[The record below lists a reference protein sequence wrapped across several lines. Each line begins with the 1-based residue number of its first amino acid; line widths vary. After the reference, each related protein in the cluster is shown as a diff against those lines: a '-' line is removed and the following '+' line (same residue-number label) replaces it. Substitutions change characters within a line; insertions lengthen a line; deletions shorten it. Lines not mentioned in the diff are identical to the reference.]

1 MFVIFGAAGNVG
13 RASAAALRQA
23 GCSVRAV
30 VRQAGQAEPLVRLGC
45 EIAVADL
52 GDPVTVARALDGA
65 QAVQMLCP
73 VPRSGSQPAQ
83 AMRHMIG
90 VAAGAL
96 LMNPPPRVVALS
108 DYGAELRGGTGIT
121 ELFHELESRLA
132 PLGTRLCLLRSAEH
146 MHNRARVMP
155 VALATGVLPS
165 LHDPLSKRF
174 PCVAAQDVGRLA
186 AELLSGAF
194 DSTACAGPPVVS
206 VEGPERVSAL
216 DVARV
221 LGDVSGRE
229 MVARAVPRGEW
240 AAMLGQAGLSG
251 QHVRLIC
258 DLYDAHNAGRIDVE
272 PDVGQCRRGKTT
284 LAQAFAAIV
293 PRVTAAMSLQ

>member
-23 GCSVRAV
+23 GHPVRAV
-30 VRQAGQAEPLVRLGC
+30 VRQARQAEPLTRLGC

-52 GDPVTVARALDGA
+52 TDPVTVARALDGA

-73 VPRSGSQPAQ
+73 VPRSASQPAQ
-83 AMRHMIG
+83 AMRHMID

-108 DYGAELRGGTGIT
+108 DYGAELCGGTGIT
-121 ELFHELESRLA
+121 ELFHDLESRFA

-146 MHNRARVMP
+146 MHNWARVMP

-165 LHDPLSKRF
+165 LHDPLGKQF

-186 AELLSGAF
+186 AALLCEAF
-194 DSTACAGPPVVS
+194 PSTTGAGPRVLS

-221 LGDVSGRE
+221 LGEVAGRE
-229 MVARAVPRGEW
+229 IVARAVPREQW
-240 AAMLGQAGLSG
+240 AATLAQAGLSE
-251 QHVRLIC
+251 QHARLIG
-258 DLYDAHNAGRIDVE
+258 DLFDAHNAGRIDVE
-272 PDVGQCRRGKTT
+272 PGVGQCRRGTTT

-293 PRVTAAMSLQ
+293 PRVMAAMSHR